1 MEGSNREM
9 NYRILDKIFVEIDIS
24 FVLDF
29 EIRDF
34 DQVLNISEYKDRKC
48 RNKGDEYHAYKTNGP
63 MLIAQKPFWSIGFD
77 KCLETESVPYLE
89 MLTGVIEQNAS
100 VINHYVEKYQG
111 TVNVSVVYYC
121 SEGAHSG
128 FALPKEF
135 VKACAKIDASLEFPI
150 YLFSA
155 RNLRNM

>member
-1 MEGSNREM
+1 M
-9 NYRILDKIFVEIDIS
+9 NYRILDKIFVEIDID
-24 FVLDF
+24 FELDF
-29 EIRDF
+29 DIKEF
-34 DQVLNISEYKDRKC
+34 DQALNISEYKERKC
-48 RNKGDEYHAYKTNGP
+48 RNKGEEYHGYKTNGP
-63 MLIAQKPFWSIGFD
+63 ILIQQKSFWMIGFD
-77 KCLETESVPYLE
+77 KCLEIESVPYLE

-135 VKACAKIDASLEFPI
+135 VNACAEIKASLEFPI
-150 YLFSA
+150 YLYSA